1 MKSASPRDAL
11 IVDGAVQGRLCSM
24 LVDSGSAITL
34 LSEWFVTVELGYELD
49 VLLALLQSE
58 DIVGPSGKPLFLY
71 FSLLVF
77 FFCCCCSFSLLTRGR
92 VSVFSDGG

>member
-11 IVDGAVQGRLCSM
+11 IIDGAVQGRLCSM

-34 LSEWFVTVELGYELD
+34 LSEWFVTVELGYELE
-49 VLLALLQSE
+49 VLLALRQSE

-77 FFCCCCSFSLLTRGR
+77 FLLLLLSLASNTRTC
-92 VSVFSDGG
+92 